1 MIIIDT
7 LVEIDKKLMVFL
19 NKTISNSIFDILMP
33 IITNQNFLAI
43 IGVILI
49 IYLGYF
55 GKKKGRITLVVLLF
69 AAGMSDA
76 ICAQVIKPWVGRIRP
91 SHEFIEYINLL
102 VSKGG
107 KWSFP
112 SNHAAN
118 SFAFA
123 TVLSYFYDKNKILL
137 FSIASVIAF
146 SRVYVG
152 VHYPIDIFFGALIGY
167 TISWI
172 ILSIWVIIKMREL
185 KIGRM
190 WVWYASARPL
200 NN

>member
-1 MIIIDT
+1 MIDI
-7 LVEIDKKLMVFL
+7 LVAIDKKLMVFL

-49 IYLGYF
+49 IYLVYF
-55 GKKKGRITLVVLLF
+55 GEKKGRITLLVLLF

-76 ICAQVIKPWVGRIRP
+76 ICAQIIKPWVGRIRP

-123 TVLSYFYDKNKILL
+123 TVLSYFYDKNKIIL
-137 FSIASVIAF
+137 FSIASAIAF

-152 VHYPIDIFFGALIGY
+152 VHYPMDIFFGGLIGY
-167 TISWI
+167 TISWM

-185 KIGRM
+185 KRGRM
-190 WVWYASARPL
+190 WVWYASAHPPQ
-200 NN
+200 

>member
-1 MIIIDT
+1 MIDI

-55 GKKKGRITLVVLLF
+55 GEKKGRITLLVLLF

-76 ICAQVIKPWVGRIRP
+76 ICAQIIKPWVGRIRP

-123 TVLSYFYDKNKILL
+123 TVLSYFYDKNKIIL

-152 VHYPIDIFFGALIGY
+152 VHYPMDIFFGGLIGY

-185 KIGRM
+185 KRGRM
-190 WVWYASARPL
+190 WVWYASPYPPQ
-200 NN
+200 

>member
-1 MIIIDT
+1 MIDT
-7 LVEIDKKLMVFL
+7 LIEIDKKLMVFL
-19 NKTISNSIFDILMP
+19 NKTISNSIFDIVMP

-55 GKKKGRITLVVLLF
+55 GEKKGRITLVVLLF

-76 ICAQVIKPWVGRIRP
+76 ICAQIIKPWVGRIRP

-123 TVLSYFYDKNKILL
+123 TVLSYFYEKNNNFL
-137 FSIASVIAF
+137 FSVASVIAF

-152 VHYPIDIFFGALIGY
+152 VHYPMDVFFGSLIGY

-185 KIGRM
+185 KRGRM
-190 WVWYASARPL
+190 WVWYASAHPPK
-200 NN
+200 N

>member
-1 MIIIDT
+1 MINTI
-7 LVEIDKKLMVFL
+7 VEIDKNLMVFL
-19 NKTISNSIFDILMP
+19 NKTLSNPIFDILMP
-33 IITNQNFLAI
+33 IITNQKFLTI

-49 IYLGYF
+49 LYLGFYS
-55 GKKKGRITLVVLLF
+55 GKRGKITLIVLIF
-69 AAGMSDA
+69 AAGISDA
-76 ICAQVIKPWVGRIRP
+76 ICAQIIKPWIGRIRP
-91 SHEFIEYINLL
+91 SHEFVEYINLL

-123 TVLSYFYDKNKILL
+123 TVLSYFYDKNKTMI

-152 VHYPIDIFFGALIGY
+152 VHYPLDIIFGSLLGY
-167 TISWI
+167 TVSWI
-172 ILSIWVIIKMREL
+172 ILSVWVIIKMREL
-185 KIGRM
+185 KRGRM
-190 WVWYASARPL
+190 WVWYASSKPPSH
-200 NN
+200 

>member
-1 MIIIDT
+1 
-7 LVEIDKKLMVFL
+7 
-19 NKTISNSIFDILMP
+19 
-33 IITNQNFLAI
+33 
-43 IGVILI
+43 
-49 IYLGYF
+49 
-55 GKKKGRITLVVLLF
+55 
-69 AAGMSDA
+69 MSDA
-76 ICAQVIKPWVGRIRP
+76 ICAQIIKPWVGRIRP
-91 SHEFIEYINLL
+91 SHEFIAPGIANLYYLL
-102 VSKGG
+102 VKPGG
-107 KWSFP
+107 QWSFP

-123 TVLSYFYDKNKILL
+123 TVLSYFYDKNKIIL

-152 VHYPIDIFFGALIGY
+152 VHYPMDIFFGGLIGY

-185 KIGRM
+185 KRGRM
-190 WVWYASARPL
+190 WVWYATARTP

>member
-1 MIIIDT
+1 MINKIID
-7 LVEIDKKLMVFL
+7 IDKSLMIFL
-19 NKTISNSIFDILMP
+19 NKNISNPVFDLIMP
-33 IITNQNFLAI
+33 VITSKDFLTV

-49 IYLGYF
+49 FYLLF
-55 GKKKGRITLVVLLF
+55 FDGKRGKIAFFVLLF
-69 AAGMSDA
+69 SAGMSDA
-76 ICAQVIKPWVGRIRP
+76 ICAQIIKPWIGRVRP

-123 TVLSYFYDKNKILL
+123 TVLSYFYERKKIIL
-137 FSIASVIAF
+137 FLSATVIAY

-152 VHYPIDIFFGALIGY
+152 VHYPLDIIFGALTGY
-167 TISWI
+167 
-172 ILSIWVIIKMREL
+172 ILSWSVLSVWVIVKMREL
-185 KIGRM
+185 KRGRI
-190 WVWYASARPL
+190 WVWYANDTPPSI
-200 NN
+200 

>member
-1 MIIIDT
+1 MIDT
-7 LVEIDKKLMVFL
+7 LIEIDKKLMVFL
-19 NKTISNSIFDILMP
+19 NKTISNSIFDIVMP

-49 IYLGYF
+49 IYLGFF

-76 ICAQVIKPWVGRIRP
+76 ICAQVIKPWIGRIRP

-123 TVLSYFYDKNKILL
+123 TVLSYFYEKNKIFL
-137 FSIASVIAF
+137 FCVASLIAF

-152 VHYPIDIFFGALIGY
+152 VHYPMDIFFGALIGY

-185 KIGRM
+185 KRGRM
-190 WVWYASARPL
+190 WVWYASANHP

>member
-1 MIIIDT
+1 MIDI

-49 IYLGYF
+49 IYLGFF
-55 GKKKGRITLVVLLF
+55 GEKKGRITLLVLLF
-69 AAGMSDA
+69 AAGTSDA
-76 ICAQVIKPWVGRIRP
+76 VCAQIIKPWVGRIRP

-123 TVLSYFYDKNKILL
+123 TVLSYFYDKNKIIL
-137 FSIASVIAF
+137 FSIASAIAF

-152 VHYPIDIFFGALIGY
+152 VHYPMDIFFGGLIGY
-167 TISWI
+167 TISWV

-185 KIGRM
+185 KRGRM
-190 WVWYASARPL
+190 WVWYASDHPPQ
-200 NN
+200 

>member
-1 MIIIDT
+1 MINT

-43 IGVILI
+43 IGIILI
-49 IYLGYF
+49 IYLGFF
-55 GKKKGRITLVVLLF
+55 GEKKGRITLLVLLF
-69 AAGMSDA
+69 AAGTSDA
-76 ICAQVIKPWVGRIRP
+76 VCAQIIKPWVGRIRP

-123 TVLSYFYDKNKILL
+123 TVLSYFYDKNKIIL
-137 FSIASVIAF
+137 FSIASIIAF

-152 VHYPIDIFFGALIGY
+152 VHYPMDIFFGGLIGY
-167 TISWI
+167 IISWI

-185 KIGRM
+185 KRGRM
-190 WVWYASARPL
+190 WVWYASP
-200 NN
+200 NPPQ

>member
-1 MIIIDT
+1 MIEII
-7 LVEIDKKLMVFL
+7 VEIDKKLMVFL

-49 IYLGYF
+49 IFLGFF
-55 GKKKGRITLVVLLF
+55 GKKKGRITLLVLLF

-76 ICAQVIKPWVGRIRP
+76 ICAQIIKPWVGRIRP

-123 TVLSYFYDKNKILL
+123 TVLSYFYDKNKIIL
-137 FSIASVIAF
+137 FSIASLIAF

-152 VHYPIDIFFGALIGY
+152 VHYPMDIFFGGLIGY
-167 TISWI
+167 TITWI

-185 KIGRM
+185 KRGRM
-190 WVWYASARPL
+190 WVWYASAHPP